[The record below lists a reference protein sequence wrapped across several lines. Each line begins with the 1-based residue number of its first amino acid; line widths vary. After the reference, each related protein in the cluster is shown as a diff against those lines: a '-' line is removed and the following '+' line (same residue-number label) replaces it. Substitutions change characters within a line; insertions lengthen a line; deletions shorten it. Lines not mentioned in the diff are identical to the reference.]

1 MLASMMPEFAPETS
15 TLPTLG
21 ILAGGGELPV
31 RLVEACKHQGRSYFI
46 LGFEGAVDAELL
58 EGEPHARVRI
68 GAIGESLH
76 HLHEAGVKELV
87 LAGRLKRPS
96 LATLRPDGTGA
107 KLLARLGKSF
117 FSGDNSLLSAVVDYL
132 EEEGF
137 TVVGADDVL
146 KNLLAPPGL
155 IGRIAPSK
163 DAQKDIE
170 TGVRIAHAVGELDI
184 GQAVIVQQGYVIGV
198 EAAEGTD
205 ELIARCGKL
214 KRNVPHGGVL
224 VKVKKPTQER
234 RVDLPTIG
242 VKTVENIANAG
253 FAGIAIEAGGALI
266 LDRQGVALKADAL
279 GVFVLGF
286 SLNPADNEKD

>member
-1 MLASMMPEFAPETS
+1 MPDSSPAAE

-21 ILAGGGELPV
+21 ILAGGGELPAK
-31 RLVEACKHQGRSYFI
+31 LVEACKHQGRPYFI

-87 LAGRLKRPS
+87 MAGKLKRPS

-117 FSGDNSLLSAVVDYL
+117 FSGDNSLLTAVIDYL

-137 TVVGADDVL
+137 TVIGADEVMS
-146 KNLLAPPGL
+146 NLLAPPGL
-155 IGRIAPSK
+155 IGRISPSK
-163 DAQKDIE
+163 EAQKDIE
-170 TGVRIAHAVGELDI
+170 TGVRIGHAVGELDI
-184 GQAVIVQQGYVIGV
+184 GQSVIIQQGYVLGV

-224 VKVKKPTQER
+224 VKVKKPKQER
-234 RVDLPTIG
+234 RADLPTIG
-242 VKTVENIANAG
+242 VETVRNIAAAG

-286 SLNPADNEKD
+286 SLNPPSEE